1 MAEINL
7 DVDLTQVNAQIEDL
21 VTQLNKLNADREQ
34 LTQSIHNLN
43 GIAMYLRG
51 KQQEGETP
59 PNRAQCQ
66 TCPPQFHAVVVSI
79 SDEKMV
85 QPK

>member
-1 MAEINL
+1 MADIDLEQ
-7 DVDLTQVNAQIEDL
+7 DLTQVNTQIEDL

-51 KQQEGETP
+51 KQQDSPDAQHVDEIVNEYP
-59 PNRAQCQ
+59 P
-66 TCPPQFHAVVVSI
+66 
-79 SDEKMV
+79 DEVEKDD
-85 QPK
+85 

>member
-7 DVDLTQVNAQIEDL
+7 DSDLTQVNTQIEDL

-51 KQQEGETP
+51 KQQEGGEHVDEIVTEYP
-59 PNRAQCQ
+59 P
-66 TCPPQFHAVVVSI
+66 
-79 SDEKMV
+79 DEVEKDD
-85 QPK
+85 

>member
-7 DVDLTQVNAQIEDL
+7 DSDLTQVNTQIEDL
-21 VTQLNKLNADREQ
+21 VTQLNKLNAAREQ

-51 KQQEGETP
+51 KQQEGGEHVDEIVNEYP
-59 PNRAQCQ
+59 P
-66 TCPPQFHAVVVSI
+66 
-79 SDEKMV
+79 DEVAKDD
-85 QPK
+85 

>member
-7 DVDLTQVNAQIEDL
+7 DSDLTQVNTQIEEL
-21 VTQLNKLNADREQ
+21 VTQLNKLNSEREQ

-51 KQQEGETP
+51 KQQDSPEAQHVDEIVNEYP
-59 PNRAQCQ
+59 P
-66 TCPPQFHAVVVSI
+66 
-79 SDEKMV
+79 DEVAKDD
-85 QPK
+85 

>member
-7 DVDLTQVNAQIEDL
+7 DSDLTQVNTQIEDL

-51 KQQEGETP
+51 KLP
-59 PNRAQCQ
+59 PEEQSIVDGVVEQ
-66 TCPPQFHAVVVSI
+66 TEE
-79 SDEKMV
+79 EKTDGTLERV
-85 QPK
+85 NEYPS

>member
-7 DVDLTQVNAQIEDL
+7 DSDLTQVNTQIEEL
-21 VTQLNKLNADREQ
+21 VTQLNKLNSEREQ

-51 KQQEGETP
+51 KQQEGGEHVDEIVNEYP
-59 PNRAQCQ
+59 P
-66 TCPPQFHAVVVSI
+66 
-79 SDEKMV
+79 DEVAKDD
-85 QPK
+85 

>member
-51 KQQEGETP
+51 KLP
-59 PNRAQCQ
+59 PEEQSIVDGVVEQ
-66 TCPPQFHAVVVSI
+66 TEE
-79 SDEKMV
+79 EKTDGTLERV
-85 QPK
+85 NEYPS

>member
-7 DVDLTQVNAQIEDL
+7 DSDLTQVNTQIEEL
-21 VTQLNKLNADREQ
+21 VTQLNKLNSEREQ

-51 KQQEGETP
+51 KQQDSPEAQLVDEIVNEYP
-59 PNRAQCQ
+59 P
-66 TCPPQFHAVVVSI
+66 
-79 SDEKMV
+79 DEVAKDD
-85 QPK
+85 

>member
-7 DVDLTQVNAQIEDL
+7 DSDLTQVNTQIEDL

-51 KQQEGETP
+51 KQQEGGEHVDEIVNEYP
-59 PNRAQCQ
+59 P
-66 TCPPQFHAVVVSI
+66 
-79 SDEKMV
+79 DEVEKDD
-85 QPK
+85 

>member
-7 DVDLTQVNAQIEDL
+7 DSDLTQVNTQIEEL
-21 VTQLNKLNADREQ
+21 VTQLNKLNSEREQ

-51 KQQEGETP
+51 K
-59 PNRAQCQ
+59 
-66 TCPPQFHAVVVSI
+66 VSPEEQPVI
-79 SDEKMV
+79 EEASVIEPAKVEDELERSTEYPV
-85 QPK
+85 NTT

>member
-7 DVDLTQVNAQIEDL
+7 DSDLTQVNTQIEDL

-51 KQQEGETP
+51 KQQEGGEHVDEIVNEYP
-59 PNRAQCQ
+59 P
-66 TCPPQFHAVVVSI
+66 
-79 SDEKMV
+79 DEVAKDD
-85 QPK
+85 